1 MSISEGTIG
10 ELRAKG
16 VEVKRLERE
25 YYEIFI
31 GPQHPGSGHMRIIV
45 RLDGDIIVDA
55 DPDIGYVHRTME
67 KLSEGRE
74 WIKVTPLVER
84 MTIID
89 ACNVT
94 LPYINAVEKLMDKR
108 PSTRASYLRVLLCEI
123 NRIASHL
130 YGFGIFGVF
139 LGHSTAY
146 MWGFGDREVFLEL
159 AEILTGTRLTYTYH
173 IPGGVRRDMPQD
185 FPQMARR
192 AVRYMRN
199 RMAEYEKIFLN
210 NPVIVS
216 RLRDVGVISKTRA
229 AELGIVGPTLRGSG
243 VRYDVRLNEPY
254 EVYSELDFEVP
265 VFEEG
270 DALARTLVRM
280 EEIKQSLNIIEQAV
294 DWLEKH
300 RDEPVIAK
308 EDYEKL
314 PKLHKELYEKTGR
327 VKLLP
332 TQISMKVPPGKAV
345 ARAEAGRGEI
355 FYYVESDGGVMPYRV
370 RVVTPSARNVIV
382 FKKVVPGHRL
392 MDLPAIYGSI
402 DYFPPE
408 ADR

>member
-1 MSISEGTIG
+1 MSVRESTIA

-16 VEVKRLERE
+16 IEVRPLEKE
-25 YYEIFI
+25 TYEVFV
-31 GPQHPGSGHMRIIV
+31 GPQHPGSGHMRFIL
-45 RLDGDIIVDA
+45 RLDGDIIVEA

-74 WIKVTPLVER
+74 WIKVTPLIER
-84 MTIID
+84 TTIID
-89 ACNVT
+89 ACNIT
-94 LPYINAVEKLMDKR
+94 LPYINAVEKLMDKM
-108 PSTRASYLRVLLCEI
+108 PSPKASYLRVLLCEM

-146 MWGFGDREVFLEL
+146 MWGFGDREVFVEL

-185 FPQMARR
+185 FPDMVRR
-192 AVRYMRN
+192 AVRYMRK
-199 RMAEYEKIFLN
+199 RAPEYEKIFLY

-216 RLRDVGVISKTRA
+216 RLKDVGVMSKNRA
-229 AELGIVGPTLRGSG
+229 AELGVVGPTLRGSG
-243 VRYDVRLNEPY
+243 IRYDVRYNEPY
-254 EVYSELDFEVP
+254 EVYDELEFEVP

-270 DALARTLVRM
+270 DALARTWVRI
-280 EEIKQSLNIIEQAV
+280 EEIKQSLNIIEQAI

-300 RDEPVIAK
+300 KSEPAIPK

-314 PKLHKELYEKTGR
+314 PKLHKDVYASEGR

-332 TQISMKVPPGKAV
+332 AHISMKIPPGKAV
-345 ARAEAGRGEI
+345 ARVEAARGEI
-355 FYYVESDGGVMPYRV
+355 FYYVESDGGTMPYRV

-382 FKKVVPGHRL
+382 FKHVLPGHKF
-392 MDLPAIYGSI
+392 MDLPTIYGTI
-402 DYFPPE
+402 DYFAPE